1 MALPKIIT
9 VLGARPQFIKSAILS
24 RHIKGIVHEDILHT
38 GQHYDH
44 LMSGA
49 LFEQL
54 ELQRP
59 TWNLDCS
66 AAKHGAMTAKML
78 EGIEIILEQQKP
90 NAVLVYGDTNS
101 TLAGALASSKLH
113 IPVWHVESGVRSFN
127 KKMPEEINR
136 IITDRIADV
145 HFATSPI
152 ACQNLQNE
160 GINASSIHN
169 VGDIM
174 YDLFLDS
181 VAKEKKVDLPFSS
194 EFLVLTLHR
203 AENFQKNEDIEMLF
217 NGLEAIAAKYPI
229 ILPIHPRVEKILQ
242 QANFSISSN
251 IFVRAPLDYFEMIYV
266 LNRCLGVLTDS
277 GGLQKEAYYA
287 SKPCITIRD
296 ETEWV
301 ELLGS
306 GWNML
311 VPPIQLCD
319 NRQRILDFLATNFA
333 KKPKEN
339 YYGSGNAS
347 QKIKEVIQKIYE

>member
-1 MALPKIIT
+1 MALPKVIT
-9 VLGARPQFIKSAILS
+9 ILGARPQFIKSAILS
-24 RHIKGIVHEDILHT
+24 RHIKDIAHEDILHT

-54 ELQRP
+54 ELKKP

-101 TLAGALASSKLH
+101 TLAGALAASKLH
-113 IPVWHVESGVRSFN
+113 IPIWHVESGVRSFN

-136 IITDRIADV
+136 IITDRVADV
-145 HFATSPI
+145 HFVPSPV
-152 ACQNLQNE
+152 ACQNLLNE

-181 VAKEKKVDLPFSS
+181 VAKEKKVDLPFFS

-203 AENFQKNEDIEMLF
+203 AENFQKREDIENLF
-217 NGLEAIAAKYPI
+217 KGLEVIAAKYPI
-229 ILPIHPRVEKILQ
+229 IFPVHPRVEKILQ
-242 QANFSISSN
+242 QSNFSISNN
-251 IFVRAPLDYFEMIYV
+251 IFMRPPLDYFEMIYV
-266 LNRCLGVLTDS
+266 LNRCHGVLTDS

-287 SKPCITIRD
+287 GKPCITIRD

-301 ELLGS
+301 ELLES

-311 VPPIQLCD
+311 VPAILLCD
-319 NRQRILDFLATNFA
+319 NLQQILDFLAADFA
-333 KKPKEN
+333 EKPRVN
-339 YYGSGNAS
+339 YYGSGDAS
-347 QKIKEVIQKIYE
+347 QKIKEVIQKVL